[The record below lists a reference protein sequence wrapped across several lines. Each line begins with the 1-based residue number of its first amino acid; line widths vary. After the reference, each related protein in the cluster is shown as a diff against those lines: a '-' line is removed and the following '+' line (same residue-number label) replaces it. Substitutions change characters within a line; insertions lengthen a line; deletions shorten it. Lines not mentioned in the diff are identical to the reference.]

1 MGLKYTEPEI
11 FEEIKNKI
19 EQSKYEQD
27 KYIKNFSRRIS
38 DKLRKEDINFKI
50 SGRPKSIHSI
60 RNKILKKNIS
70 FEEVYDKFAIRVVYK
85 SEPET
90 EKFIAWKIYSIVTD
104 FYTPNPL
111 RLRDWIPSRNQTDMR
126 PYI

>member
-1 MGLKYTEPEI
+1 MLLTLNDDVRVILIKIADRLHNMQTLDVMSPEKQIKIASETLYIYAPIAHRVGLYDVKSELEDLGLKYTEPEI

-50 SGRPKSIHSI
+50 SEDQNLFTQLEIK
-60 RNKILKKNIS
+60 
-70 FEEVYDKFAIRVVYK
+70 Y
-85 SEPET
+85 
-90 EKFIAWKIYSIVTD
+90 
-104 FYTPNPL
+104 
-111 RLRDWIPSRNQTDMR
+111 
-126 PYI
+126 